1 MVTTANLGP
10 GVEAVGSAASLANID
25 GSVVKG
31 DDAVSMGEA
40 ALLVV
45 SQEIVCATLLVAV
58 TIDRENRVDAAEV
71 GGGIERALTTASE

>member
-1 MVTTANLGP
+1 VVTTANLLGA
-10 GVEAVGSAASLANID
+10 VEAVGSAASEANID

-45 SQEIVCATLLVAV
+45 SQEIVCATLLVVV